1 MTNYT
6 IRKATEKDLDIILP
20 MGRKIV
26 DEYERTHLGDEMADG
41 FINSGMCDQIYRDSL
56 PNTSVLIDEKKII
69 GLIITVENTVQ
80 GFLINKTH
88 WGTGAAQYLMS
99 ETLKAMA
106 KTYNEVSLEC
116 FESSP
121 RANSYYRKIGWE
133 KTEVKD
139 TDSGRMVVYKQYF
152 NK

>member
-1 MTNYT
+1 MTNYI
-6 IRKATEKDLDIILP
+6 IRKATEKDLDIILS

-56 PNTSVLIDEKKII
+56 QNTSVLIDEKQII

-80 GFLINKTH
+80 GFLINKKH

-99 ETLKAMA
+99 ETLKTMA
-106 KTYNEVSLEC
+106 KKYNEVSLDC

-121 RANSYYRKIGWE
+121 RANSYYKKDGWK

-139 TDSGRMVVYKQYF
+139 TDSGRMVVYKKYF